1 MHQSAGG
8 GLRAVLLL
16 QEGVH
21 LAVPQRLGGQ
31 VGRPARGRHLPPQDL
46 LCGRQVA
53 VPSSAGGIVPSDVAE
68 ILKRAAVCR
77 LSIDILS
84 MGNMT

>member
-68 ILKRAAVCR
+68 
-77 LSIDILS
+77 
-84 MGNMT
+84 M